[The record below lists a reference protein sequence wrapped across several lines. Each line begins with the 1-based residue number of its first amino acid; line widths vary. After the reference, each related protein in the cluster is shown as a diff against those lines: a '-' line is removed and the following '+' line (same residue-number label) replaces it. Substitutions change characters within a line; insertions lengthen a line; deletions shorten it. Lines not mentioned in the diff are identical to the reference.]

1 MADEEIPVLIVGGS
15 LVGLTTAMLLGHHGV
30 PSLSVERHAG
40 TAIHPRAGHFQLR
53 TMEVIRQMGLE
64 ERVRAKSLETYSP
77 TGGIIAVESLAGREL
92 ATYVQEL
99 NEGVEGFSPTV
110 RVFINQDA
118 LEPLLRERALELG
131 ATVRNR
137 TEAVA
142 VEQDDDGATVTLRD
156 LDSGDERKVRARY
169 VVAADGNRS
178 PMRARL
184 GIGMRG
190 HAELSRSITI
200 YFRADCA
207 ELLRDRNQGVIY
219 VHNPELRGFFRI
231 DRSGGN
237 GFLVINTVGDDVT
250 QDSAVDVQSGLTEE
264 RALALLRTA
273 IGTDM
278 PMEIVDVA
286 NWRAEATCAERL
298 REGRVFLAGDAAH
311 VVPPNGGFGGN
322 TGIQDA
328 HNLAW
333 KLAAVVK
340 GEAGPALLDTYE
352 AERLPLCEL
361 TVQQAYTRYAT
372 RVVPERGTDG
382 VQPPV
387 PDIELE
393 IGLVMR
399 SRGDPARGGRRRSPA
414 PGPGRPRRSAGN
426 PRAASRA
433 RRRPLHPRPLRLAVR
448 RAAPRG
454 RWRRRLGAARGR
466 VARHRCR
473 AVRRDLWPLGRRGDA
488 GAPRR
493 RDRLALA
500 RAGRPPRDRACG
512 RDGARAGRH
521 RRPARFGVGAGRTA
535 HAHRSHGPERPRDA
549 GGAHDDRGG
558 RPDGGRARVRLRS
571 GATTTLRSPAR
582 VTAAERSRHTRRPTA
597 SSGGRTSTS
606 R

>member
-1 MADEEIPVLIVGGS
+1 MTEEEIPVLIVGGS

-64 ERVRAKSLETYSP
+64 DRVRAKSLETYSP

-142 VEQDDDGATVTLRD
+142 IDQDDDGATVTLRD
-156 LDSGDERKVRARY
+156 LDSGDERKVRTRY

-178 PMRARL
+178 PTRGRL
-184 GIGMRG
+184 GIGMHG
-190 HAELSRSITI
+190 HSDLSRSITI

-250 QDSAVDVQSGLTEE
+250 QDSAIDVQAGLTEE
-264 RALALLRTA
+264 RALGFLRTA

-340 GEAGPALLDTYE
+340 GEAGPALLDSYE

-361 TVQQAYTRYAT
+361 VVQQAYTRYAM

-387 PDIELE
+387 GDIELE
-393 IGLVMR
+393 IGWVMR
-399 SRGDPARGGRRRSPA
+399 SDAIQREEDDDGALHLAPAA
-414 PGPGRPRRSAGN
+414 LDGRPGTRAPHLVLGDGRSTLDLFGSQFVVLRPAGEDVDDWA
-426 PRAASRA
+426 PPGAASHVIDA
-433 RRRPLHPRPLRLAVR
+433 RPF
-448 RAAPRG
+448 AATYG
-454 RWRRRLGAARGR
+454 LSA
-466 VARHRCR
+466 
-473 AVRRDLWPLGRRGDA
+473 
-488 GAPRR
+488 
-493 RDRLALA
+493 
-500 RAGRPPRDRACG
+500 
-512 RDGARAGRH
+512 DGATL
-521 RRPARFGVGAGRTA
+521 V
-535 HAHRSHGPERPRDA
+535 
-549 GGAHDDRGG
+549 
-558 RPDGGRARVRLRS
+558 RPDGVIAW
-571 GATTTLRSPAR
+571 
-582 VTAAERSRHTRRPTA
+582 RSRGPADRDEIAHAAATA
-597 SSGGRTSTS
+597 VARDS
-606 R
+606 